1 MEIPEE
7 LAGVIDVQRF
17 SDLLTL
23 DQNLDF
29 AILHDGV
36 VNLLALLRPNVA
48 DVLWRHLRRV
58 EDVIA

>member
-7 LAGVIDVQRF
+7 LAGVIDVQRL

-29 AILHDGV
+29 AILPDGV
-36 VNLLALLRPNVA
+36 VNFLALLRPDVA
-48 DVLWRHLRRV
+48 DVLWRNLRWV
-58 EDVIA
+58 KDIVT